1 MEFIEIK
8 ENLEK
13 LKSFLNQKKEAII
26 KKEIETLNKIDEE
39 ILVIVEY
46 LNKNDYKKLIENF
59 EVKEKEEL
67 KAISLEIKKLEE
79 ANQNLIKHSLDVI
92 NGLLFGILNITNNE
106 NSSYNSE
113 GKNLTDESQYTIS
126 SITEEA

>member
-46 LNKNDYKKLIENF
+46 LNKNDYKKFIENF
-59 EVKEKEEL
+59 EAKEKEEL

-79 ANQNLIKHSLDVI
+79 TNQNLIKHSLDVI

>member
-39 ILVIVEY
+39 IFVIVEY
-46 LNKNDYKKLIENF
+46 LNNNDYKKFIENF
-59 EVKEKEEL
+59 EAKEKEEL

>member
-46 LNKNDYKKLIENF
+46 LNKNDYKKFIENF
-59 EVKEKEEL
+59 ETKEKEEL

-106 NSSYNSE
+106 NSSYNSK

>member
-26 KKEIETLNKIDEE
+26 KKEIETLNK
-39 ILVIVEY
+39 
-46 LNKNDYKKLIENF
+46 NDYKKFIENF
-59 EVKEKEEL
+59 EAKEKEEL

>member
-46 LNKNDYKKLIENF
+46 LNKNDYKKFIENF
-59 EVKEKEEL
+59 EAKEKEEL

-106 NSSYNSE
+106 NSSYNSK

>member
-59 EVKEKEEL
+59 ETKEKEEL

>member
-26 KKEIETLNKIDEE
+26 KKEVETLNKIDEE

-59 EVKEKEEL
+59 ETKEKEEL

>member
-46 LNKNDYKKLIENF
+46 LNKNDYKKFIENF
-59 EVKEKEEL
+59 ETKEKEEL

>member
-46 LNKNDYKKLIENF
+46 LNKNDYKKFIENF
-59 EVKEKEEL
+59 EAKEKEEL

>member
-46 LNKNDYKKLIENF
+46 LNKNDYKKFIENF
-59 EVKEKEEL
+59 EAKEKEEL

-106 NSSYNSE
+106 NSSYDSE